1 MFCKGVT
8 VRSNRFEERSSR
20 TISESWKQ
28 DEKHSDNSPE
38 HNHKMLNH
46 RSKMWQPYLVD
57 TYLRLLILN
66 SVCLINDDIPP
77 GKLLKHCF
85 LSYHHFIRCYTSVPL
100 SREHG
105 VSDKMLPKNI
115 QKYINL
121 ALWPLRVT
129 NIYFLLTISST
140 EITNKGDK
148 NKGNNHQLKKLW
160 IVTQILIISML
171 GNV

>member
-1 MFCKGVT
+1 MTTAHEDCSAKEFLSGATDLRNGVLAQFL
-8 VRSNRFEERSSR
+8 RAGNKMRN
-20 TISESWKQ
+20 
-28 DEKHSDNSPE
+28 SDNSPE

-77 GKLLKHCF
+77 GKLLKHHF

-105 VSDKMLPKNI
+105 VSDKCCLK
-115 QKYINL
+115 
-121 ALWPLRVT
+121 
-129 NIYFLLTISST
+129 IYKSTLT
-140 EITNKGDK
+140 
-148 NKGNNHQLKKLW
+148 
-160 IVTQILIISML
+160 
-171 GNV
+171 